1 MAISNK
7 LIKKPGSVTQFN
19 EPDIFT
25 CPGNAEDFQEHA
37 VTCIVFCNYTGDS
50 VNPAISSTLTVYA
63 IQNGDAQ
70 SEKHTIIKELL
81 IPAGETF
88 TFDTEKLV
96 LSSGDI
102 IRAFASED
110 NAIACTVSS
119 MRVS

>member
-7 LIKKPGSVTQFN
+7 VILKPGSVTQPN

-25 CPGNAEDFQEHA
+25 CPGTAENFQEHA
-37 VTCIVFCNYTGDS
+37 VTCMIFCNVSDIDP
-50 VNPAISSTLTVYA
+50 VNLTVYA
-63 IQNGDAQ
+63 IQNGDVLA
-70 SEKHTIIKELL
+70 EVKHTIIKDLVL
-81 IPAGETF
+81 PPSETF